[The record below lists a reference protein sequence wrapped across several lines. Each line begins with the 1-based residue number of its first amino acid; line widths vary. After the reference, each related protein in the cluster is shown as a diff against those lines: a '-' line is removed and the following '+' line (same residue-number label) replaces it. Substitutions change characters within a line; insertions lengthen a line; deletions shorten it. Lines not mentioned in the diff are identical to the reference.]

1 MAATL
6 YLEVPNDL
14 TAAQINK
21 RLRLP
26 IMEALSHIGDE
37 VTSYRVVVNH
47 ELAEQPTAPIAVAD
61 YGRQEQTRVESPME
75 QPTQQR
81 HESRLNPK
89 YTFDNFVIG
98 QSNRFAHAAAVAVA
112 EAPAKAYNPLFIYG
126 DSGLGK
132 THLLHAIGAVSYTHL
147 TLPTIYSV

>member
-61 YGRQEQTRVESPME
+61 YGRQEQSGS
-75 QPTQQR
+75 
-81 HESRLNPK
+81 SRRWSSRRSCA
-89 YTFDNFVIG
+89 T
-98 QSNRFAHAAAVAVA
+98 SRA
-112 EAPAKAYNPLFIYG
+112 
-126 DSGLGK
+126 
-132 THLLHAIGAVSYTHL
+132 
-147 TLPTIYSV
+147 